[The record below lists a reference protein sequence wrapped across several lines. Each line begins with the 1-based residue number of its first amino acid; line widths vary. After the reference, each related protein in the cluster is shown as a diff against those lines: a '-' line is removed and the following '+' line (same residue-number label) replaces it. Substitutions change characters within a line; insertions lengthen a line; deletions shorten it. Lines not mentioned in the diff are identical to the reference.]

1 MKTLYILRH
10 GKSSWEQPEENDFN
24 RPLLPKGQRRTQRI
38 SVHIKEHNLPVDLI
52 ISSPAVRAFET
63 AKIVAQEIDCELI
76 TDENLYPGFSSDIWE
91 VIFSQPDE
99 IDSLMIVGHNPG
111 VTSMIHD
118 LIDSSFDWLPTSGL
132 GIISFNTNTWIQTP
146 IADRISTKILTP
158 KMLK

>member
-91 VIFSQPDE
+91 VLEPPELDNWGKE
-99 IDSLMIVGHNPG
+99 VGQSVNG
-111 VTSMIHD
+111 
-118 LIDSSFDWLPTSGL
+118 
-132 GIISFNTNTWIQTP
+132 N
-146 IADRISTKILTP
+146 
-158 KMLK
+158 